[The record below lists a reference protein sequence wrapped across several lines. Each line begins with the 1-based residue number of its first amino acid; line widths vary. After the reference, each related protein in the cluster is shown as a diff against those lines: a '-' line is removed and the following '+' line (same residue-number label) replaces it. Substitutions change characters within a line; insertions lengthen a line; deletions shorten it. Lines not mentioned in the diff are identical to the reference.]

1 MRAVWLADILTDAG
15 LTVRPYPGWETRG
28 KNDLDPMG
36 VMLHHTVTK
45 PTTADVTVD
54 KMLAVTGSST
64 TPAPLAN
71 YSTNRDG
78 TISIIAAGTANHG
91 GSGRWDGVSGNRYFF
106 GDEMKNLGTSSEPWP
121 AVQLESARRAAAAIL
136 NHIGAPAQMLCGHKE
151 YATPAGRKVDPHSLN
166 MNMERDRVAALMRPP
181 EENLMLPIGPSSP
194 AEDIRSVQGLLNTAF
209 NAGLTENG
217 TWDAATKNAAA
228 LHLGSATGD
237 AAAKAGNYVNARMYR
252 ALLIGLVRAVGGGV
266 VDQVARDAAALA
278 NSRLS
283 KVKSVL

>member
-28 KNDLDPMG
+28 GNTFAPRGLIW
-36 VMLHHTVTK
+36 HHTVTK
-45 PTTADVTVD
+45 PSTTDSTVD
-54 KMLAVTGSST
+54 KMLAVWGSST
-64 TPAPLAN
+64 VPPPLAN

-78 TISIIAAGTANHG
+78 TVSIIAAGIANHG
-91 GSGRWDGVSGNRYFF
+91 GAGSWNGLSGNRYWF
-106 GDEMKNLGTSSEPWP
+106 GDEMKNLGTSAEPWP
-121 AVQLESARRAAAAIL
+121 AVQLEAARRAAAAVL
-136 NHIGAPAQMLCGHKE
+136 AHIEADQSWMCGHKE
-151 YATPAGRKVDPHSLN
+151 YAPGRKVDPHTLN
-166 MNMERDRVAALMRPP
+166 MTDERARVKRLLLK
-181 EENLMLPIGPSSP
+181 ENLMLPIGPGSP

-228 LHLGSATGD
+228 VHLGSATGD
-237 AAAKAGNYVNARMYR
+237 TAAKAGNYVNARMYR